1 MSRYTGPKWKLS
13 RRLGFSILEDGRELK
28 KRPYA
33 PGQHGQ
39 RKKKLS
45 DYGLQLYEKQKVRHL
60 YGVSEK
66 QFYKTFLES
75 KKIAGVIGENFLR
88 LLESRLDNVIYR
100 MGFARTR
107 AQARQLVNHGHVLVN
122 GKRVDIPSFRVKP
135 KDKISLKEKSKS
147 LKIVLDSIE
156 NNFKVLDHINVN
168 MDKREGTYLRHPDRK
183 ELNPDINEQ
192 LIIEF
197 YNRA

>member
-1 MSRYTGPKWKLS
+1 MSKYTGPKWKIS
-13 RRLGFSILEDGRELK
+13 RRLGFSILENGKELK
-28 KRPYA
+28 KRAYA

-66 QFYKTFLES
+66 QFYKTFIEA
-75 KKIAGVIGENFLR
+75 KKLDGVIGENFLR

-107 AQARQLVNHGHVLVN
+107 AQARQLVNHGHVLVDGN
-122 GKRVDIPSFRVKP
+122 KVDIPSYRLKP
-135 KDKISLKEKSKS
+135 GQQVSLKEKSKG
-147 LKIVLDSIE
+147 LKVVFEAIE
-156 NNFKVLDHINVN
+156 NNFKTLDHIKVDV
-168 MDKREGTYLRHPDRK
+168 DKKKGTYLRYPDRK
-183 ELNPDINEQ
+183 ELNQEIDEQ

-197 YNRA
+197 YNR

>member
-1 MSRYTGPKWKLS
+1 MSRYIGPKWKVS

-66 QFYKTFLES
+66 QFYKTFLEA
-75 KKIAGVIGENFLR
+75 KKIDGVIGENFLR

-107 AQARQLVNHGHVLVN
+107 AQARQVVNHGHVLVN
-122 GKRVDIPSFRVKP
+122 GKRVDIPSYRVKP
-135 KDKISLKEKSKS
+135 KDKVALKEKSKG
-147 LKIVLDSIE
+147 LKIVLDALE
-156 NNFKVLDHINVN
+156 NNFKICDYINVN
-168 MDKREGTYLRHPDRK
+168 MDKREGTFLRYPDRK
-183 ELNPDINEQ
+183 ELNQEIDEQ

-197 YNRA
+197 YNR